1 MRTHFA
7 GLLLLFAAP
16 VFAQTWLYQATP
28 AIALNVGDKFADRAQ
43 SVEFTVTR
51 PDGST
56 TRATALPQG
65 GGDRSGTVHYPSD
78 FGNAGTPV
86 GNYKWVARVDDKAV
100 LTGSFAYRPARNGQ
114 MLFVPERGARAVD

>member
-7 GLLLLFAAP
+7 GLLLLVAAP

-28 AIALNVGDKFADRAQ
+28 AIALNVGDKFADRAH

-56 TRATALPQG
+56 TRATAAPQSDG
-65 GGDRSGTVHYPSD
+65 YRAGTVHYPSD
-78 FGNAGTPV
+78 FGNAGTQV
-86 GNYKWVARVDDKAV
+86 GNYKWVARVNGKDV

-114 MLFVPERGARAVD
+114 MLFVPERGVRAVD